1 MPIAF
6 ERVYLESAGY
16 FMPGE
21 PVSNDEMDDYIA
33 PLNRASGR
41 IKARILAENGIQKR
55 YYAIDTEG
63 ATRHS
68 NAQMAAGAIRDC
80 LARTGRGLDEV
91 SLLTTGSSGGD
102 LLMPGLAGMVQ
113 GELAAPPMETLSAH
127 GICAAGVA
135 AIQTAAQGLELG
147 GHTRALA
154 VASEMPSRLFKRS
167 RFAAQDY
174 NADFDAHFLR
184 WMLSDGAGALL
195 LGTGGGAV
203 PGASAGVRL
212 RLKWVHQRSF
222 SGDYPVCMQLG
233 QSLDKRSHLDY
244 SSWSEA
250 EAQGALLLR
259 QDIRLLPHLFDIGIH
274 EYAKLVHEGW
284 VEPARIDHFLCHYS
298 SAKFIPV
305 VEDLLDKAGL
315 AIPPE
320 RWFSNLAW
328 RGNTGAASILIMLA
342 EFLETRTLRPGE
354 QVLCYIPESGRFT
367 AAYMLFEAEDASAP
381 LVAPR
386 TAAVAAAS
394 AEASAVIESAA
405 AAAADIAGVGEAGVD
420 TSGVD
425 TSGVRK
431 ASAGEAAVSAQAAN
445 GSAGHA
451 AARNATV
458 VAPVADPGVPSANQ
472 PVIAPATGAAAGP
485 EADAIA
491 PPHDPD
497 AAPDALAPLLA
508 ELASIWHDYRSR
520 VWRTPMV
527 RSLREGRFG
536 TDDYLNWMSQ
546 WVPQVREGSK
556 WMREGAASLSGR
568 YAALAA
574 LIGTHAGEEQN
585 DFKILF
591 QDYRNAGGRV
601 EDIDQL
607 RRNPGGEALNAY
619 LHGLAARTDPIG
631 LLGAIYI
638 IEGTG
643 QRIVPAL
650 LPLLKAA
657 LPLPANAFKFLEYH
671 GHNDEH
677 HLARWLAAVEMVL
690 LVEEPGAAR
699 RIVDTARR
707 TAMLYLMQFEH
718 ITEQ

>member
-21 PVSNDEMDDYIA
+21 PVSNEEMDDYIA

-55 YYAIDTEG
+55 YYAIDKEG

-91 SLLTTGSSGGD
+91 TLLAAGSSGGD

-135 AIQTAAQGLELG
+135 AIQAAAQGLELG

-203 PGASAGVRL
+203 PGASQGVRL
-212 RLKWVHQRSF
+212 RLRWVHQRSF

-233 QSLDKRSHLDY
+233 QSPDGRSHLDY

-284 VEPARIDHFLCHYS
+284 VEPSRVDHFLCHYS

-315 AIPPE
+315 SIPSE
-320 RWFSNLAW
+320 RWFSNLTW

-342 EFLETRTLRPGE
+342 EFLQTRVLQPGE

-381 LVAPR
+381 LVAAR
-386 TAAVAAAS
+386 AAEVAAAS
-394 AEASAVIESAA
+394 AEASAVIVSAA
-405 AAAADIAGVGEAGVD
+405 TAAQAAVAQEAAAD
-420 TSGVD
+420 T
-425 TSGVRK
+425 
-431 ASAGEAAVSAQAAN
+431 ASLAQAA
-445 GSAGHA
+445 
-451 AARNATV
+451 V
-458 VAPVADPGVPSANQ
+458 
-472 PVIAPATGAAAGP
+472 AGP

-491 PPHDPD
+491 APHDP
-497 AAPDALAPLLA
+497 ATAPDALAPLLA
-508 ELASIWHDYRSR
+508 ELASVWHDYRSR

-527 RSLREGRFG
+527 RSLREGRFS
-536 TDDYLNWMSQ
+536 TADYLNWMAQ

-556 WMREGAASLSGR
+556 WMREGAASLSDR

-574 LIGTHAGEEQN
+574 LIGVHAGEEQN
-585 DFKILF
+585 DFEILF
-591 QDYRNAGGRV
+591 QDYRTAGGTA

-619 LHGLAARTDPIG
+619 LHGLAARQDPIG

-657 LPLPANAFKFLEYH
+657 LPLPANAFRFLEYH

-690 LVEEPGAAR
+690 RVEAPGAAR